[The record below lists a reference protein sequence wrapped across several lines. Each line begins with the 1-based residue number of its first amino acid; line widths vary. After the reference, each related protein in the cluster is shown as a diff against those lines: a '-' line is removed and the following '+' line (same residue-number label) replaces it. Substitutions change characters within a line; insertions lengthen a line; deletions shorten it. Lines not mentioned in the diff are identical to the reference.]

1 MWRATVAGHICA
13 DLRPKL
19 GGDERIV
26 PGAIVEVGPLDIR
39 PGGSVANTG
48 GDLAALGAH
57 VLLVADLGDDELGS
71 TVARALLTVGA
82 DCRGIRQVA
91 GLTTSYSLVFEP
103 PGTDR
108 SFWHHVGANA
118 SFDGTRVQ
126 PDAVD
131 LVHLGYPALL
141 PLLHADCGS
150 RLQDLLARVRQ
161 AGTTTSLDLSYVTPG
176 SPAAQV
182 DWQLLLQRTAP
193 LVDILSPSVDDLG
206 SALGVARPKS
216 VSEAR
221 ELGLFLLGLGSAV
234 VLLTNG
240 EQGMHLFTAGQDRL
254 SHAGRCLSE
263 RTEAW
268 ADRELYLPASASG
281 PLATTGAGDA
291 ATAGL
296 LFGVLAGSD
305 AEEAATIAARA
316 AALKVAGHRRLS
328 PYTTTARSN

>member
-1 MWRATVAGHICA
+1 
-13 DLRPKL
+13 
-19 GGDERIV
+19 
-26 PGAIVEVGPLDIR
+26 
-39 PGGSVANTG
+39 
-48 GDLAALGAH
+48 
-57 VLLVADLGDDELGS
+57 
-71 TVARALLTVGA
+71 
-82 DCRGIRQVA
+82 
-91 GLTTSYSLVFEP
+91 
-103 PGTDR
+103 
-108 SFWHHVGANA
+108 
-118 SFDGTRVQ
+118 
-126 PDAVD
+126 
-131 LVHLGYPALL
+131 
-141 PLLHADCGS
+141 
-150 RLQDLLARVRQ
+150 
-161 AGTTTSLDLSYVTPG
+161 
-176 SPAAQV
+176 
-182 DWQLLLQRTAP
+182 
-193 LVDILSPSVDDLG
+193 
-206 SALGVARPKS
+206 

-221 ELGLFLLGLGSAV
+221 ELGLFLLELGSAV